1 MTNSLLNLTT
11 NLIDA
16 EDVLTLETQLA
27 VSHRTP
33 LDLRDPEKNYNKYTV
48 IELDRMM
55 PNLDWH
61 RLLNVLLIKNTTI
74 LMQQPD
80 YYQLLDKLIV
90 SQSLNVWKNK
100 IRFTILHEMSKY
112 LNKDFVQARFNMF
125 DYLIFGR
132 LEDKP
137 RWMKI
142 IEDINNYISELLGQL
157 YVYRYFS
164 YEAKQRT
171 LNLTN
176 HLIKVYRQ
184 RILRNEWMSNETKEK
199 ALIKLEKI
207 NKKIGYPSQWKSY
220 NDVYIN
226 RWSYFESMLSVFQ
239 YNYRKKIKDLNRLV
253 DRDEWFIPAQTV
265 NAFYVRFLFYFT
277 YKISC
282 LFLESI
288 I

>member
-100 IRFTILHEMSKY
+100 IRFTILH
-112 LNKDFVQARFNMF
+112 
-125 DYLIFGR
+125 
-132 LEDKP
+132 
-137 RWMKI
+137 
-142 IEDINNYISELLGQL
+142 
-157 YVYRYFS
+157 
-164 YEAKQRT
+164 
-171 LNLTN
+171 
-176 HLIKVYRQ
+176 
-184 RILRNEWMSNETKEK
+184 
-199 ALIKLEKI
+199 
-207 NKKIGYPSQWKSY
+207 
-220 NDVYIN
+220 
-226 RWSYFESMLSVFQ
+226 
-239 YNYRKKIKDLNRLV
+239 
-253 DRDEWFIPAQTV
+253 
-265 NAFYVRFLFYFT
+265 
-277 YKISC
+277 
-282 LFLESI
+282 
-288 I
+288 